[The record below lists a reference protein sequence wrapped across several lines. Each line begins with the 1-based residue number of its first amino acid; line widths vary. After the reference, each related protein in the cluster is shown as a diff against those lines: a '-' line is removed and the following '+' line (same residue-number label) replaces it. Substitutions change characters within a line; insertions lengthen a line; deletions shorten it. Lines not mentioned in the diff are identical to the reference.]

1 MAEITFD
8 PAEFKQVPLDFII
21 SAPLRSTIEAHK
33 LASITT
39 IEFIRELIGMGNQ
52 KFERKIKKVA
62 TDNNGNT
69 TTSDETKE
77 ILVPY
82 LALTKVPNLNFD
94 SLSVEF
100 EYSISQIFEDK
111 SKKEKRGDFKI
122 GGSPFL
128 AKFIDIGLSGS
139 VSSSQSQENTINKSG
154 KLLIKLH
161 VSETGLPQ
169 GLEKVINWM
178 VQGIDSDL
186 EGAEQGG

>member
-33 LASITT
+33 MAAFTT
-39 IEFIRELIGMGNQ
+39 IDFVKELIEMGDQ
-52 KFERKIKKVA
+52 EFERESVSTEIDAAGKSTTKSEKKKIK
-62 TDNNGNT
+62 
-69 TTSDETKE
+69 
-77 ILVPY
+77 VPY
-82 LALTKVPNLNFD
+82 LALTKVPSLNFD

-100 EYSISQIFEDK
+100 EYAISQVYTDT
-111 SKKEKRGDFKI
+111 SKKERTGQLNI
-122 GGSPFL
+122 SGSKFL
-128 AKFIDIGLSGS
+128 SKFVDIGISGT

-169 GLEKVINWM
+169 GLEKVLNWM
-178 VQGIDSDL
+178 VQGI
-186 EGAEQGG
+186 EGDTLVKPQP